1 MVGLMVTSSKRAYSL
16 PRSADPYLCRR
27 HSKAGLTPSL
37 WGSPG
42 VQKFCLS
49 PLSVWW
55 VWSLILNVISPLL
68 LSCWGFYFALGR
80 VFLFSFFFFFMGSN
94 ILLSTVV
101 QQQVV
106 ILEFLQEKMSSPPAT
121 LPSNAL

>member
-1 MVGLMVTSSKRAYSL
+1 MVTSSKRAYSL

-80 VFLFSFFFFFMGSN
+80 VFLFFFFFFMGSN

>member
-80 VFLFSFFFFFMGSN
+80 VFLFFFFFFFYG
-94 ILLSTVV
+94 
-101 QQQVV
+101 
-106 ILEFLQEKMSSPPAT
+106 LQHSPVDCCSAASCNFGVLAREDELT
-121 LPSNAL
+121 SCYSAI